1 VYLPGPAGIN
11 QNPLQGLQSTFGI
24 TWHIDQ

>member
-1 VYLPGPAGIN
+1 MPLPAGNN
-11 QNPLQGLQSTFGI
+11 QNYLQGLQSTFGI